1 MINIKA
7 IVEMNFNMGDLD
19 IDGVVKRELADTA
32 SDIEEEAKANCPV
45 DTGRLKS
52 SIKADVQGLEANIGS
67 DVEYAHFVH
76 DGTYKMAARPF
87 LESAA
92 NKELE
97 GIEDR
102 IADAIARL
110 L

>member
-1 MINIKA
+1 
-7 IVEMNFNMGDLD
+7 MNFNMDNLD
-19 IDGVVKRELADTA
+19 IDGIVKRELADTA

-52 SIKADVQGLEANIGS
+52 SIKADVQGLEANIGT

>member
-1 MINIKA
+1 
-7 IVEMNFNMGDLD
+7 MNFNMDNLD
-19 IDGVVKRELADTA
+19 IDGIVKRELTSTA
-32 SDIEEEAKANCPV
+32 SDIEKEAKANSPV
-45 DTGRLKS
+45 DTGRLKR
-52 SIKADVQGLEANIGS
+52 SIKADVKGLEANIGT

-76 DGTYKMAARPF
+76 DGTYKMEARPF

>member
-32 SDIEEEAKANCPV
+32 SDIKEGAKANCPV

>member
-1 MINIKA
+1 
-7 IVEMNFNMGDLD
+7 MGDLD

>member
-1 MINIKA
+1 
-7 IVEMNFNMGDLD
+7 MNFNMGDLD